1 MRPLLLLPLLLL
13 ACTAPLPPQ
22 VSLPPVFNSAADPLR
37 SSILLAAYT
46 LNQPAASTPAARLR
60 GHALLEWMAADFA
73 WNPRWSEFTPVVGQ
87 QLALGR
93 AEQRAALGMAPGL
106 APQAALDALL
116 AAARALETGAQPPLP
131 PTVFPEPG
139 RFLAA
144 IVTPPALPVSAAAAS
159 LAESELRRIDTS
171 SRFTGDGG
179 NSGAQP

>member
-1 MRPLLLLPLLLL
+1 MRRIFLAPFLLL
-13 ACTAPLPPQ
+13 ACAGPLPPQ
-22 VSLPPVFNSAADPLR
+22 VTLPPVFNSAADPLR

-46 LNQPAASTPAARLR
+46 LNQPGASTPAARLR

-73 WNPRWSEFTPVVGQ
+73 WNPRWSEFTPVLGQ
-87 QLALGR
+87 QLAQAR
-93 AEQRAALGMAPGL
+93 TEQRAALGMAPGL

-116 AAARALETGAQPPLP
+116 AAARALETGAQPEVPAG
-131 PTVFPEPG
+131 VFPQRE

-144 IVTPPALPVSAAAAS
+144 IVTPPALPVSAAATS